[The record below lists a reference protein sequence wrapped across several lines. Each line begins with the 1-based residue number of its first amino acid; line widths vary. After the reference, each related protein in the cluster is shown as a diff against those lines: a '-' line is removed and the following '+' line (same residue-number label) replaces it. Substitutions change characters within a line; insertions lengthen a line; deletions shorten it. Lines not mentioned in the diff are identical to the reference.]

1 MTFLSVQKCNKF
13 SFKQF
18 QSLVDYEGGDSD
30 EEEIDEDDDDESP
43 VHKRARLA

>member
-1 MTFLSVQKCNKF
+1 MSWNNEFIKKT
-13 SFKQF
+13 F

-30 EEEIDEDDDDESP
+30 EEEMEDDDDDESP